1 MPLPER
7 FGYVH
12 ESMAWITVECT
23 MKTGN
28 TLHSVALSV
37 ATLAALVGSNEA
49 FAQPKTGLEAEA
61 SSMRTPVVEEAPP
74 AIAAQSGAGLKKGLE
89 LMSTRRPVENGE
101 LPRNA
106 KAHSGLV
113 GALDPGVMSASEVS
127 LTLADGNV
135 ITARVQRTVD
145 DAKFNSRTWVGT
157 VDGAEGSVVVL
168 TKARGVVTGFVNYE
182 GQILEIQPAAG
193 GKHVLYS
200 VDESKLP
207 KGEPVRAPKLQGD
220 AVGATVADT
229 GISGTTDGT
238 SVVQD
243 VLVLY
248 TAASANRYGQAS
260 IESQIQSAIQS
271 ANQAY
276 QNSEVGI
283 TLRLV
288 GLQQS
293 TIVEQSNMDSTV
305 NVLQA
310 DSGVAR
316 IRDEAAADMVMLVSE
331 NSDYCGLANLMTSNS
346 SSFAPYAFGAV
357 YSSCLSN
364 QSLAHELGHQ
374 QGLMH
379 DRSSSS
385 GWAGV
390 YPYSYGHRRC
400 TSDSTAFRDVMSY
413 PCGSAPRV
421 LLFSNPNLTWNGFP
435 AGISYESDPANSA
448 EAARSLNNTAATVA
462 AFRGGSTGTL
472 PTSAP
477 SAPSGLAVQSAAY
490 NKVTLGWTDT
500 ATNESGFKVERST
513 NGIDFAEIATVGAD
527 TRSYSDSS
535 VVAKTTYQFRVRAY
549 NGAGNS
555 GYSNAL
561 SVTTPEQPLPPP
573 APSSVGAQDGKDGTA
588 TVSWTAATSSATSF
602 EVRREKWDTRKLVW
616 GSATTAATVP
626 SSTLSLV
633 DSTGAG
639 QYRYSVRAVNA
650 GGASGY
656 TGPAQVTVTTTTSSS
671 GRGKKR

>member
-1 MPLPER
+1 M
-7 FGYVH
+7 
-12 ESMAWITVECT
+12 
-23 MKTGN
+23 
-28 TLHSVALSV
+28 
-37 ATLAALVGSNEA
+37 
-49 FAQPKTGLEAEA
+49 
-61 SSMRTPVVEEAPP
+61 
-74 AIAAQSGAGLKKGLE
+74 
-89 LMSTRRPVENGE
+89 
-101 LPRNA
+101 
-106 KAHSGLV
+106 
-113 GALDPGVMSASEVS
+113 
-127 LTLADGNV
+127 
-135 ITARVQRTVD
+135 VD

-157 VDGAEGSVVVL
+157 IDGAEGSVVVL

-182 GQILEIQPAAG
+182 NQILEIQPAAG
-193 GKHVLYS
+193 GKHVLYA

-229 GISGTTDGT
+229 GIAATTEAT

-271 ANQAY
+271 ANYAY
-276 QNSEVGI
+276 QNSQVAI
-283 TLRLV
+283 TLNLV

-316 IRDEAAADMVMLVSE
+316 IRDQVGADMVMLVSE

-346 SSFAPYAFGAV
+346 ASFAPYAFGAV

-390 YPYSYGHRRC
+390 YPYSYGYGRC

-421 LLFSNPNLTWNGFP
+421 LLFSNPNVTWNGFP

-462 AFRGGSTGTL
+462 AFRGSL

-477 SAPSGLAVQSAAY
+477 SAPSGLAVQSATY
-490 NKVTLGWTDT
+490 NRVTLGWTDT

-513 NGIDFAEIATVGAD
+513 NGADFAEIATVGAD
-527 TRSYSDSS
+527 TRSYTDSS
-535 VVAKTTYQFRVRAY
+535 VVAKTTYYFRVRAY
-549 NGAGNS
+549 NGIGNS
-555 GYSNAL
+555 GYSSAIN
-561 SVTTPEQPLPPP
+561 VTTPDQLPPPP
-573 APSSVGAQDGKDGTA
+573 APSGVGAQDGKDGTA
-588 TVSWTAATSSATSF
+588 SVSWTVATAGATSF
-602 EVRREKWDTRKLVW
+602 EVRREKWDTRKLAW

-626 SSTLSLV
+626 SSVLSFV

-639 QYRYSVRAVNA
+639 QYRYSVRAVNS

-656 TGPAQVTVTTTTSSS
+656 TGPAQVTVTSPT
-671 GRGKKR
+671 RGKKGR